1 MDKHQEEFIE
11 TVAQVFQDIEDGV
24 EDEISAIRLQVEQIQ
39 QLLVDAIAALHDGF
53 QGVNN
58 DSSQQMAL
66 ISVLMAQTVK
76 QDDNAGLNIFQR
88 TEDAGKI
95 LTNIVEKLM
104 SSSRN
109 NLRALETM
117 DALNSKMVKVVDGM
131 DVSKSLFEEMVSLV
145 TSDDVD
151 MQKVKEL
158 IRQAG
163 VQHQASVK
171 AMKQANYSFVETHQL
186 IDEVASG
193 DMDDV
198 FASKG
203 QVEEILKHFYEIND
217 LISNCRAD
225 LTQVNGSMRQNLGKS
240 VRALQFE
247 DIVSQSLGHTRLH
260 LDRMEGFVMRL
271 AQGLSAIDTK
281 ELQGINDYAVRI
293 AGIHAEMMMYKQE
306 LALDE
311 KNPVTQ
317 TNMDEGD
324 VELF

>member
-1 MDKHQEEFIE
+1 MDKHQEEFIAI
-11 TVAQVFQDIEDGV
+11 VAQVFQDIELGV
-24 EDEISAIRLQVEQIQ
+24 EDEIGSIRIQVEQIK

-76 QDDNAGLNIFQR
+76 QDDHAGLNIFQR

-95 LTNIVEKLM
+95 LTNIVEMLM

-117 DALNSKMVKVVDGM
+117 DALNSKMVKVADGM
-131 DVSKSLFEEMVSLV
+131 EVSKSIFQEMESLA

-151 MQKVKEL
+151 MQKMQEL

-163 VQHQASVK
+163 VQHQASVNG
-171 AMKQANYSFVETHQL
+171 MHQANRSFVETHKL

-217 LISNCRAD
+217 LISSCRAD

-247 DIVSQSLGHTRLH
+247 DIVSQSLGHTSLH

-271 AQGLSAIDTK
+271 AQGLSSIDTK
-281 ELQGINDYAVRI
+281 ELNGFNDYAVRI
-293 AGIHAEMMMYKQE
+293 TGIHAEMMMYKQE

>member
-1 MDKHQEEFIE
+1 MDKNQEEFIN
-11 TVAQVFQDIEDGV
+11 TVAQVFQDIENGV
-24 EDEISAIRLQVEQIQ
+24 EDEIGSIRVQVEQIQ
-39 QLLVDAIAALHDGF
+39 QLLIDAISALHDGF

-76 QDDNAGLNIFQR
+76 QDDAAGLNIFQR
-88 TEDAGKI
+88 TEDASKI
-95 LTNIVEKLM
+95 LTNIVEMLM
-104 SSSRN
+104 SSGRN

-117 DALNSKMVKVVDGM
+117 DALNTKMNKVVDGM
-131 DVSKSLFEEMVSLV
+131 ETSKRVFQEMEALAQGEQ
-145 TSDDVD
+145 VD
-151 MQKVKEL
+151 MAKMREL
-158 IRQAG
+158 IDRAH
-163 VQHQASVK
+163 VQHEVD
-171 AMKQANYSFVETHQL
+171 VETMKLASHSFTETHRL
-186 IDEVASG
+186 IDEVASR

-198 FASKG
+198 FESKS

-217 LISNCRAD
+217 LISTCRAD

-271 AQGLSAIDTK
+271 AQGLSSIDIK
-281 ELQGINDYAVRI
+281 ELASINDYAVRI
-293 AGIHAEMMMYKQE
+293 ADIHAEMMMYKRD

-317 TNMDEGD
+317 TNMDEGE